1 MQDIFEETT
10 PTNFHFLPFKPKR
23 EANFDSTVVYWFNK
37 SLPIESCPIDE
48 IKRLEYM
55 LHSDSRS
62 ISSRVHRIM
71 GPEFTVSTIKV
82 HHSGKFT
89 LHQLNHNKTCLVTS
103 HWLAWFAFNLH
114 LLINLHLFIVAKLY
128 RKLQIKT
135 SNRSDSGGSST
146 FGRNSK
152 TPGGKRYDDHPNST
166 YYYYINYAVCG
177 FCGCLYFVQKEED
190 RENEHGGGRKAV
202 LWQ

>member
-10 PTNFHFLPFKPKR
+10 PTNFHFLPFKSKR

-37 SLPIESCPIDE
+37 SLPVESCPIDE

-82 HHSGKFT
+82 HHIGEFRQN
-89 LHQLNHNKTCLVTS
+89 LLNHNNKL
-103 HWLAWFAFNLH
+103 
-114 LLINLHLFIVAKLY
+114 AKLY

-135 SNRSDSGGSST
+135 SDHTNSGSSST

-152 TPGGKRYDDHPNST
+152 TPRGKRHDDHPNST
-166 YYYYINYAVCG
+166 YHYYINYAVCG
-177 FCGCLYFVQKEED
+177 FCCCLYFVQEEEN
-190 RENEHGGGRKAV
+190 RKNEHGGGWKAV